1 MPWLRA
7 YCAAS
12 RGGSCATAHNCQP
25 SGYVSR
31 SRLTYGNAVSHVPH
45 VVLKKTRRVGWP
57 PASFGR
63 EYSLP
68 STPRRVKCG
77 ASAPVSSNQQL
88 SSLHIIYIPSRPL
101 RRSSASSV
109 RERREQTFSV
119 ALRFSWLD

>member
-88 SSLHIIYIPSRPL
+88 LIAHHIHPVAVATPLVRLISPKTSRADL
-101 RRSSASSV
+101 LGSAP
-109 RERREQTFSV
+109 F
-119 ALRFSWLD
+119 L

>member
-45 VVLKKTRRVGWP
+45 VVLKKTRRVGSP

-88 SSLHIIYIPSRPL
+88 LTVILHIAAGGHATRRGAFVSLRTSQEGPL
-101 RRSSASSV
+101 GNAPFLLAR
-109 RERREQTFSV
+109 
-119 ALRFSWLD
+119 

>member
-31 SRLTYGNAVSHVPH
+31 SRLTYGTAVSHVPH
-45 VVLKKTRRVGWP
+45 VVLKKTRRVGSP

-88 SSLHIIYIPSRPL
+88 LTVILHIRRRRPCHSSGRLRQSENVARRASR
-101 RRSSASSV
+101 
-109 RERREQTFSV
+109 
-119 ALRFSWLD
+119 